1 MKEDMSLT
9 NAAGDRDSFAEALEA
24 AHRLNRALGPLRI
37 DREGTKDRL
46 RSALRQPEQEVQAL
60 LLLETLGT
68 EATKALIDDLLGQA
82 LRVRY
87 TLLIRNLL
95 GRLAWS
101 EAKEIVPPAVWRLLE
116 IEDEADD
123 FRRMAELLDH
133 LGLREALQELCARAG
148 ESLDE
153 EVREVA
159 EDFGEERLEACR
171 NGSC

>member
-1 MKEDMSLT
+1 MIRTNCRGEAQSPRRPRCPGRKARSLST
-9 NAAGDRDSFAEALEA
+9 GTPFWSE
-24 AHRLNRALGPLRI
+24 
-37 DREGTKDRL
+37 REIR
-46 RSALRQPEQEVQAL
+46 
-60 LLLETLGT
+60 
-68 EATKALIDDLLGQA
+68 IDDLLGQA

-116 IEDEADD
+116 IEDEADGY
-123 FRRMAELLDH
+123 RRMAELLDH
-133 LGLREALQELCARAG
+133 LGLHEALQELCARAG

-171 NGSC
+171 SGSC